1 MFNLAML
8 MVEGK
13 GTKKDFKRAVALIEE
28 AANLPPT
35 KILKGIS
42 FPVVGV

>member
-8 MVEGK
+8 MIDGK

-35 KILKGIS
+35 KTFKG
-42 FPVVGV
+42 